1 MCFSWKV
8 SGLAIM
14 ILMLSVLP
22 SCTNIREV
30 ETSRVQTAYIAENQA
45 VSAVANTPEVV
56 EFARYINGNSIL
68 QIEELPNL
76 NDPVY
81 TIRVAEDRGDFLIHY
96 STYKVDAFTG
106 EVLRN

>member
-1 MCFSWKV
+1 MCFSWRV
-8 SGLAIM
+8 PGLAIM

-30 ETSRVQTAYIAENQA
+30 ETSKVQTVYIAENQA
-45 VSAVANTPEVV
+45 VSAVAKTPEVV
-56 EFARYINGNSIL
+56 EFARHIKGNSIL

-76 NDPVY
+76 DDPVY
-81 TIRVAEDRGDFLIHY
+81 TIRVAEDRGDHLIYYH
-96 STYKVDAFTG
+96 TYKVDAFTG